1 MGHSKYNRCQSSKM
15 ADKSTHVKDIY
26 LPGETVSLTKEDES
40 SIDKIYL
47 GPGLRKY
54 GKEILV
60 SKPGVMQ
67 KKKNPTTYWIDCHQ
81 KRYVPIRGD
90 NVIGIVVNKLG
101 DYFKVQIGSSEEA
114 SLSSLAFQGATK
126 KNKPNVQIGDLIFAK
141 LLIASIDME
150 PELVCVNSFGE
161 SAGLG
166 ILPANGFMFTVPLH
180 HIRKIL
186 NPKCSL
192 MKNLGR
198 GISFEVAV
206 GMNGR
211 IWIKAKTLKQTM
223 TVAKVI
229 SLAEHMDNEEIN
241 KLCKKSLDKL
251 AGF

>member
-1 MGHSKYNRCQSSKM
+1 M
-15 ADKSTHVKDIY
+15 ADRSTHVKEIL
-26 LPGETVSLTKEDES
+26 LPGETVCLSKEDES

-60 SKPGVMQ
+60 SKPGVLR

-81 KRYVPIRGD
+81 KRYVPTRGD
-90 NVIGIVVNKLG
+90 NVIGVVVNKLG

-114 SLSSLAFQGATK
+114 SLSSIAFQGATK
-126 KNKPNVQIGDLIFAK
+126 KNKPNVQIGDLVFAK

-161 SAGLG
+161 SSGLG
-166 ILPANGFMFTVPLH
+166 LLSSNGFMFTVPLH

-186 NPKCSL
+186 NPQCTL
-192 MKNLGR
+192 MKNLGK
-198 GISFEVAV
+198 GISLEVAI

-211 IWIKAKTLKQTM
+211 IWVKAKTMKQTV
-223 TVAKVI
+223 TVARVI
-229 SLAEHMDNEEIN
+229 CLSEHLDNDEIN
-241 KLCKKSLDKL
+241 RLCKKSLDKL
-251 AGF
+251 TGF